1 MSDRALPEIWEWTEY
16 YCPWSYIGAV
26 RLHHVMPEFRGQVQR
41 RIRAFPLEVCGGGP
55 PNRHELEQEWWL
67 AALQEPLASFAP
79 FCGDDWPATTLPAF
93 EAAHAAARQ
102 LDNEQVGDFDLR
114 VRRAFFAESRNIGRR
129 EVMLELAGEA
139 GLDMARFE
147 RDFSDPAVH
156 EAVLAEGRL
165 GYDKY
170 GVRGTPTLMPEDGT
184 RLEHAFATAHFEDER
199 IASVKPLPCHG
210 EGCLDATRSLVER
223 AALATSS
230 ASTGE

>member
-1 MSDRALPEIWEWTEY
+1 MTGTGVPEIWEWTEY

-26 RLHHVMPEFRGQVQR
+26 RLHQVMPEFRGRIR
-41 RIRAFPLEVCGGGP
+41 RHIRAFPLEVYGGGP

-79 FCGDDWPATTLPAF
+79 YRGDDWPTTTLPAF
-93 EAAHAAARQ
+93 EALRAATRQ
-102 LDNEQVGDFDLR
+102 LTDEQLHDFDLR

-129 EVMLELAGEA
+129 EVMLELAQEA

-147 RDFSDPAVH
+147 RDFADPAVR
-156 EAVLAEGRL
+156 EEVLAEGRL
-165 GYDKY
+165 GYDNC
-170 GVRGTPTLMPEDGT
+170 GVRGTPTLMLEDGT

-210 EGCLDATRSLVER
+210 EGCLEITRSLVER
-223 AALATSS
+223 AVGIAN
-230 ASTGE
+230 GRR